1 MGWQFRDIFG
11 SKKKLG
17 NIPSIVFD
25 RENEDLGLVKPDE
38 VTKTVF
44 TVKNEGSATLE
55 IGTISTSCTCTSAEI
70 GEKSIEPGE
79 STELTVTFDP
89 TVHEEP
95 KDKFKRTVFIETND
109 PNIPEAEVFIWVD
122 IDESQK

>member
-1 MGWQFRDIFG
+1 MV
-11 SKKKLG
+11 S
-17 NIPSIVFD
+17 PT
-25 RENEDLGLVKPDE
+25 E

-44 TVKNEGSATLE
+44 TVKNEGEATLE
-55 IGTISTSCTCTSAEI
+55 IGTISTSCTCTSAEV
-70 GEKSIEPGE
+70 EENNIEPGE
-79 STELTVTFDP
+79 STTLTVTFDP

-109 PNIPEAEVFIWVD
+109 PNTPEAEIFIWVD